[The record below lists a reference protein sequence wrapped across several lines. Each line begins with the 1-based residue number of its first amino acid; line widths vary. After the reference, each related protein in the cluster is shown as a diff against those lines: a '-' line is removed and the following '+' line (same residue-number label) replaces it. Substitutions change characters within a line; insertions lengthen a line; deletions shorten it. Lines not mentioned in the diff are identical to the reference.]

1 LPGTGLFRA
10 GARGG
15 RGLAA
20 ASMGQGICRIAVAA
34 AVMAAAVAYCS
45 QLLAA
50 DSPIGLD
57 RADPRPLRDRI
68 FFFAGGDLARD
79 NYFAWSGIVAAPQ
92 GLLHEDG
99 PRLRI
104 MAGTGRYRYRT
115 GAVASGVNEGRI
127 VSGELMLGFRRAI
140 GQTIATL
147 FIGAHIENQ
156 TLAAP
161 DPGHRAQ
168 GTAAGAKVAL
178 ELFHRINPS
187 LVATASASASTVHR
201 SYHARAA
208 LAHEHPSGGAVG
220 IEAAVNGDLRYSEPR
235 AGLFVQKRYGRT
247 VIALSGGYL
256 SNSDKGGSPYATLS
270 LFAPY

>member
-1 LPGTGLFRA
+1 
-10 GARGG
+10 
-15 RGLAA
+15 
-20 ASMGQGICRIAVAA
+20 
-34 AVMAAAVAYCS
+34 
-45 QLLAA
+45 
-50 DSPIGLD
+50 
-57 RADPRPLRDRI
+57 
-68 FFFAGGDLARD
+68 
-79 NYFAWSGIVAAPQ
+79 
-92 GLLHEDG
+92 
-99 PRLRI
+99 
-104 MAGTGRYRYRT
+104 
-115 GAVASGVNEGRI
+115 
-127 VSGELMLGFRRAI
+127 MLGFRRAI
-140 GQTIATL
+140 GQTISTF

-161 DPGHRAQ
+161 DSGHRAQ

-178 ELFHRINPS
+178 ELFHRINPN

-208 LAHEHPSGGAVG
+208 LAHEHPSGVAVG
-220 IEAAVNGDLRYSEPR
+220 IEAAVNGDLRYNEPR